1 MTRSQ
6 RLCESQPRLKMQDE
20 DTQIEKQE
28 VDPDAWIEN
37 TGLQP
42 AEDDEVVQVIFRCAP
57 NICQLGL
64 AGRYIWTLKPPETDE
79 DIIKWRKAY
88 KEA

>member
-6 RLCESQPRLKMQDE
+6 RLCERQPRLQMEE
-20 DTQIEKQE
+20 DPQIEKQE

-42 AEDDEVVQVIFRCAP
+42 AEDDELMQVIFRCAP

-64 AGRYIWTLKPPETDE
+64 AGRYIWALSPPTEG
-79 DIIKWRKAY
+79 DIIKWRKTIA
-88 KEA
+88 EA